1 MRAKDLIK
9 QILDQGT
16 KDGLVFDDIS
26 DYFDRDGFVRVQ
38 ARQVADNLEKSSDCL
53 HGRLYSPD
61 PDLSSGTHGF
71 PEFSGLFSQ

>member
-1 MRAKDLIK
+1 MKTKDLIK

-16 KDGLVFDDIS
+16 NDGLVFDDIS

-38 ARQVADNLEKSSDCL
+38 TRQVADNLEKSADCL
-53 HGRLYSPD
+53 HGRLFSPD
-61 PDLSSGTHGF
+61 PDLSRGTHGF